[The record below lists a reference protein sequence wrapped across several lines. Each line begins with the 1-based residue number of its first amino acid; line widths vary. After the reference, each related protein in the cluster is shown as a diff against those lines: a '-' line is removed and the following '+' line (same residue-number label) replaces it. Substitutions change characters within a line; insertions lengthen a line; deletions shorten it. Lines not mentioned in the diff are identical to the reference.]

1 MGTPM
6 RQLIL
11 KIESRCNLSC
21 DYCYVY
27 ESIDQ
32 SWRRQPTVM
41 SPETVGHIARRIR
54 EHAAQQGIDGLEVV
68 LHGGEPLL
76 AGHEAVAA
84 TLATLRDALPGV
96 QFLMQTNGIL
106 IDEEFLELFHRY
118 GVRVGVSVDG
128 GQEATDRHRRYANGR
143 GSYDRIAAGIAKLMR
158 PEHAAVYNGLLCTI
172 DVRNDPVEVYQA
184 LLRFRPPKLD
194 LLLPHGNWT
203 NPPPQRDR
211 PLRYAE
217 WLVAVFDAWYD
228 ERPAPTRI
236 RLFESIIARMFG
248 LPSETEAI
256 GGEALGIVTIE
267 TDGSYEQ
274 SDALKTTFAGG
285 PATGL
290 HVATHGFGDV
300 LEHLTR
306 VAPAR
311 LPSACEPCPVAAIC
325 GGGLRAHRYAEPAA
339 HAEAGPAAGFDNP
352 SVYSDDLR
360 ALITHITGRVRTDL
374 TIGAV
379 VA

>member
-1 MGTPM
+1 M

-27 ESIDQ
+27 ESLDQ

-41 SPETVGHIARRIR
+41 SPETVAHVARRIR
-54 EHAAQQGIDGLEVV
+54 EQAREQAPDQATEGPEVV

-76 AGHEAVAA
+76 VGHE
-84 TLATLRDALPGV
+84 TLAAMLGTLREAVPGA

-106 IDEEFLELFHRY
+106 IDDGFLELFHRF

-128 GQEATDRHRRYANGR
+128 GREATDRHRRYANGR
-143 GSYDRIAAGIAKLMR
+143 GSYDRIAAGIARLMR
-158 PEHAAVYNGLLCTI
+158 PEHATVYGGLLCTI
-172 DVRNDPVEVYQA
+172 DVRNDPVEAYHA
-184 LLRFRPPKLD
+184 LLEFRPPKID

-217 WLVAVFDAWYD
+217 WLIAVFDAWYD
-228 ERPAPTRI
+228 QRPAPTRI
-236 RLFESIIARMFG
+236 RLFESIIARLFG

-256 GGEALGIVTIE
+256 GGEAPGMVTIE

-274 SDALKTTFAGG
+274 SDALKTAFDGG

-300 LEHLTR
+300 LAHLAR

-311 LPSACEPCPVAAIC
+311 LPAACEPCPVAGVC
-325 GGGLRAHRYAEPAA
+325 GGGLRAHRYSAA
-339 HAEAGPAAGFDNP
+339 NGFDNS

-360 ALITHITGRVRTDL
+360 TLITHITARVRTDL
-374 TIGAV
+374 AIGA
-379 VA
+379 AA